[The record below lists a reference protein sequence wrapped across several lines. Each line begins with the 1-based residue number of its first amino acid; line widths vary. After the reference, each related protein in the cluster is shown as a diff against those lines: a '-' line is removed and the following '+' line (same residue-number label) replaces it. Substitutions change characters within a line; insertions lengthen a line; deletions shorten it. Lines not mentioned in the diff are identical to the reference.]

1 MEQVNRALSF
11 GWIPD
16 LPDFRDY
23 TEMSAS
29 IQEIMLPTGLAP
41 APNALI
47 SGGNKKNAAARGGAK
62 QLGTKQLG
70 THTATVCVPS
80 IPSLADLRKWCSPVE
95 DQGHLGSCTANA
107 GAGVIEYYERKAFG
121 RHTDASR
128 LFLYKV
134 TRNLM
139 KQKGDTGAYL
149 RKTMGA
155 MVLFGVPPEEFWPYT
170 DDAERFDK
178 EPPAFCYAF
187 AQSYKTLQ
195 YYRHDPPGTAAGA
208 VLERV
213 KTHLAAG
220 HPSMFGFTVYSSIEM
235 ADSRGAIPFP
245 APSERILGGHA
256 VVAVGYDDRIKI
268 SCGGGAKAGAKQ
280 LGTHTAAQRQMG
292 THAAKTGQLGTHTAA
307 VCVPN
312 AQGAETTG
320 ALLIRNSW
328 GTSWGDGGYGWLPYE
343 YVFRGLAEDFWSVL
357 KKEWVDTGAFNV

>member
-1 MEQVNRALSF
+1 MHQSRRLPTF

-23 TEMSAS
+23 TEQSAS
-29 IQEIMLPTGLAP
+29 IREILTPIGLSSASKTPFIGAGKRAGDVPFAKKPKPRALPA
-41 APNALI
+41 
-47 SGGNKKNAAARGGAK
+47 S
-62 QLGTKQLG
+62 
-70 THTATVCVPS
+70 V
-80 IPSLADLRKWCSPVE
+80 DLREWCSPVE
-95 DQGHLGSCTANA
+95 DQADLGSCTANA

-121 RHTDASR
+121 RHIDASR

-139 KQKGDTGAYL
+139 KQTGDTGAYL

-170 DDAERFDK
+170 DEPKEFDK
-178 EPPAFCYAF
+178 EPPAFCYSF

-195 YYRHDPPGTAAGA
+195 YYRHDPPGVRAETI
-208 VLERV
+208 LERI

-235 ADSRGAIPFP
+235 TDDRGAIPFP
-245 APSERILGGHA
+245 SPSERILGGHA

-268 SCGGGAKAGAKQ
+268 SRRKGAF
-280 LGTHTAAQRQMG
+280 TAS
-292 THAAKTGQLGTHTAA
+292 
-307 VCVPN
+307 VCVPDDRKAALRVLN
-312 AQGAETTG
+312 RGKEKGTHMVCVPDRETTG

-328 GTSWGDGGYGWLPYE
+328 GTGWGDGGYGWLPYD
-343 YVFRGLAEDFWSVL
+343 YVLQGLAEDFWSVL
-357 KKEWVDTGAFNV
+357 KKEWVDTGAFDV